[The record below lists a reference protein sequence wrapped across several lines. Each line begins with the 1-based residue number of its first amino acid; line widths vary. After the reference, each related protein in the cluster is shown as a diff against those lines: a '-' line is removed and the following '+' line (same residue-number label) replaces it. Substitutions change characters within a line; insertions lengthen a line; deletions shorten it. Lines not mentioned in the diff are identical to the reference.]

1 MELQWINKN
10 HPTVLKLAVVLLYV
24 NAGYVLFAGLF
35 AQRPNPWAI
44 IDALLYVAAGL
55 AISTEQ
61 KGGYALGLVL
71 SGISL
76 VILLL
81 AFWRAS
87 VAPWDVDQLGFWIMA
102 GLQIGPF
109 LLLLHPESRRRYQA
123 WWN

>member
-1 MELQWINKN
+1 MELEWINKH
-10 HPTVLKLAVVLLYV
+10 HPTVLKAAVVLLYA
-24 NAGYVLFAGLF
+24 NAGFVLYTGLF

-71 SGISL
+71 SGINL

-81 AFWRAS
+81 AFWRAR
-87 VAPWDVDQLGFWIMA
+87 VAPWDVDQPGFWILV
-102 GLQIGPF
+102 GLQVAPF
-109 LLLLHPESRRRYQA
+109 LLLLHPDSRRRYQA